1 MFYSSGYVQE
11 RGGKWR
17 GGLRYKDGTGRWRTV
32 TKTLNA
38 TGKRAATR
46 ELAEWR
52 GVMEREHAQRE
63 GRGAGA
69 STDAAEYV
77 TAFVDALERG
87 AAIERSTVRG
97 YRSTLKHIRRE
108 FAGTS
113 LADLEP
119 ARIQAWEIGLTESGL
134 SSSTVGK
141 AHRLM
146 KQALSHAVNVG
157 DLGRNPMATVKP
169 PKRQPKHAGINALDA
184 TGYRRTLER
193 LGNLEQTTTT
203 VAATLAL
210 CTGLR
215 EGEICGLQWGDLNAE
230 SGALRI
236 ERSIGEGTGGSYV
249 KRPKTDRARTIYLPR
264 PALDTLGGWRAAR
277 VAEWREFGLTG
288 PSANDYI
295 IGYPDGRYLP
305 PTMLSREWNA
315 LSKALG
321 VMGTAGR
328 RCTFHDLRH
337 TWATLFIAGGGDAV
351 TAANNLGH
359 ASPSMTLNIYAA
371 ADPNAQRQAP
381 RLIEGIISGADARRG
396 DEQV

>member
-17 GGLRYKDGTGRWRTV
+17 GGLRYKDGSGKWRTV
-32 TKTLNA
+32 TKTLTA

-52 GVMEREHAQRE
+52 GEMEREHDRLE

-69 STDAAEYV
+69 STDTAKYV
-77 TAFVDALERG
+77 AAFVDALERG

-97 YRSTLKHIRRE
+97 YRSTLTHIRRE
-108 FAGTS
+108 FEGTA

-141 AHRLM
+141 AHRLL
-146 KQALSHAVNVG
+146 KQALSHAVNAG
-157 DLGRNPMATVKP
+157 DLERNPMATVKP
-169 PKRQPKHAGINALDA
+169 PKRQPKHAGINALDS

-193 LGNLEQTTTT
+193 LNELNQTTTT

-230 SGALRI
+230 SGALRV
-236 ERSIGEGTGGSYV
+236 ERSIGEGPGGSYV

-264 PALDTLGGWRAAR
+264 PALDALRVWRFTKAT
-277 VAEWREFGLTG
+277 EWQEFGLDG
-288 PSANDYI
+288 PSAHDYI

-305 PTMLSREWNA
+305 PTVLSREWNA

-337 TWATLFIAGGGDAV
+337 TWATLFIASGGDAV

-381 RLIEGIISGADARRG
+381 RLIEGIIGGADAQG
-396 DEQV
+396 GSEQA